1 LHADCGVVNCR
12 LGKRAS
18 DAMLGC
24 VSCLKWGC
32 SCARC
37 WRACIGLRGA
47 QNGAPDRYAEGTEY
61 GSKYEGERYGGRA
74 VLGTEYGS
82 KYEGERYGGRA
93 VLGTEYGSKYGEYE
107 GERYGGRAGSRWRD
121 HRSDLY

>member
-1 LHADCGVVNCR
+1 MHADWGVVYCR

-18 DAMLGC
+18 DAMIGC

-37 WRACIGLRGA
+37 WRACIGRGA
-47 QNGAPDRYAEGTEY
+47 QNGASDRYAEGTEY
-61 GSKYEGERYGGRA
+61 GSKYEGERYGG
-74 VLGTEYGS
+74 S
-82 KYEGERYGGRA
+82 A

-121 HRSDLY
+121 QRSDLY